1 MSICFDLL
9 NEMCLANL
17 LLYLVY
23 ARQFVEIALA
33 NLIINPTSNKVQQ
46 KFGGGQQKPGAGQG
60 MNKPAGGRARLGA
73 SATAPSGGRGR
84 R

>member
-1 MSICFDLL
+1 M
-9 NEMCLANL
+9 
-17 LLYLVY
+17 Y

-46 KFGGGQQKPGAGQG
+46 KFNGQKPGAGQG

-73 SATAPSGGRGR
+73 SANAVGGGRGR